1 MACAEAAGGGV
12 RLLQKGD
19 QVLAWSNSGKT
30 WLGGCVDD
38 ILEEPLLLPDQIV
51 PKGALKIRLARGLKF
66 VPAPRAQELL
76 KFVAAVSNNNHHNSS
91 NNNNSSNSNNNNNH
105 NGTTRSGAPQV
116 LVVAS
121 VVVVAP
127 GAGTGANCKIYEEL
141 KQDERFN
148 LKVLG
153 KKGAPYDRYPE
164 CWEKGSSPPNLESFA
179 GELVS
184 QDLGELLILGSRGGQ
199 VVLPYFWRVLGSKT
213 PPAVVINGG
222 CAMKAR
228 PGPATNWPVSAVT
241 FRLLGGQDFFRG
253 KASPAEYVASAKQCV
268 PPENGSTAILF
279 VSEMQ
284 HVPQASLLGAVLSL
298 LLMALLS
305 WKASGSPPKAQFQS
319 ILSRLEGEGCWS
331 GRLLFTAAA
340 GLWEEIPFGSAV
352 QADDNNKNNNKSN
365 SNNSNSN
372 RHFSNSNSNSNSNIS
387 NSSNSSKNPSKPGS
401 DT

>member
-66 VPAPRAQELL
+66 VPAPR
-76 KFVAAVSNNNHHNSS
+76 
-91 NNNNSSNSNNNNNH
+91 
-105 NGTTRSGAPQV
+105 
-116 LVVAS
+116 
-121 VVVVAP
+121 
-127 GAGTGANCKIYEEL
+127 TGANCKIYEEL

-164 CWEKGSSPPNLESFA
+164 SWEKGSSPPNLESFA

-222 CAMKAR
+222 CAMKKR

-241 FRLLGGQDFFRG
+241 FLLLGGQDFFRG

-305 WKASGSPPKAQFQS
+305 WKASGSPPIAQFQS

-340 GLWEEIPFGSAV
+340 GLWEEIPFGSARYSGWACRSSQPS
-352 QADDNNKNNNKSN
+352 QAASCAAGFH
-365 SNNSNSN
+365 S
-372 RHFSNSNSNSNSNIS
+372 
-387 NSSNSSKNPSKPGS
+387 
-401 DT
+401 